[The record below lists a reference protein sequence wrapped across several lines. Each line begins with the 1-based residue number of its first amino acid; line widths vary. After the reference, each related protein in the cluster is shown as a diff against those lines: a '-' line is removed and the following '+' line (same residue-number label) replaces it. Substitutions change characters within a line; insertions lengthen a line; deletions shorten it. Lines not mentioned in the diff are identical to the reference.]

1 MLKGLFVANSSFVGG
16 LFANY
21 DADLDNS
28 LYLAIIQITSS
39 TGGSIYYRR
48 MLGGD
53 KRSYKYTLG
62 TFKNSYSVFY
72 IATYGFNGTVGS

>member
-28 LYLAIIQITSS
+28 LYLAII
-39 TGGSIYYRR
+39 
-48 MLGGD
+48 
-53 KRSYKYTLG
+53 
-62 TFKNSYSVFY
+62 
-72 IATYGFNGTVGS
+72 